1 MKLTHTQNSQRKSKS
16 NNNGMF
22 THSQLLFINKILLIS
37 SDTHVIMYDAIKA
50 GKHYVNTQKPPP
62 EREQTSTHT

>member
-1 MKLTHTQNSQRKSKS
+1 M
-16 NNNGMF
+16 
-22 THSQLLFINKILLIS
+22 IS

-62 EREQTSTHT
+62 EREQTSTHMIYRMCKRLVVWKHMGGKQTEKLFYFP